1 MSSFSFSSLNCSYDI
16 ESTEHIIRTI
26 EAREGKTRHSFQ
38 GIGHTTYLCF
48 ARKAF
53 FGTKRKTTNVKIS
66 KSKESYSESV
76 KKVGT
81 SVRARSGV
89 KAKTTKAKTTKAK
102 TTKAKTTKAKTTK
115 AKTTKKITKT

>member
-1 MSSFSFSSLNCSYDI
+1 MKNEFTDI

-53 FGTKRKTTNVKIS
+53 FGRESRKSTETLKILKTS
-66 KSKESYSESV
+66 KKSLL
-76 KKVGT
+76 
-81 SVRARSGV
+81 
-89 KAKTTKAKTTKAK
+89 
-102 TTKAKTTKAKTTK
+102 
-115 AKTTKKITKT
+115 KTTKKDGIKTTKKATKKST